1 MPVHLLLG
9 RNFAHNPPPLSLF
22 LCSKRAHP
30 SKKSP
35 TRRKSSNRLQT
46 RQPSTPSR
54 SWHGWRWCNTCRPKK
69 RIKSLRA
76 GPSPAQIWPLPAD
89 TVSAAVQRTKR
100 DMAPKLSLYT
110 DLGHQYWSW
119 GAWVRSHTTK
129 THQIIGTSVSAA
141 HMHICELVIT
151 TASSASIHITN
162 PHTLSSPVYQG
173 SSIRSRI
180 FKT

>member
-1 MPVHLLLG
+1 
-9 RNFAHNPPPLSLF
+9 
-22 LCSKRAHP
+22 
-30 SKKSP
+30 
-35 TRRKSSNRLQT
+35 
-46 RQPSTPSR
+46 
-54 SWHGWRWCNTCRPKK
+54 
-69 RIKSLRA
+69 
-76 GPSPAQIWPLPAD
+76 
-89 TVSAAVQRTKR
+89 VSAAVQRTKR
-100 DMAPKLSLYT
+100 DMAPKLALYT